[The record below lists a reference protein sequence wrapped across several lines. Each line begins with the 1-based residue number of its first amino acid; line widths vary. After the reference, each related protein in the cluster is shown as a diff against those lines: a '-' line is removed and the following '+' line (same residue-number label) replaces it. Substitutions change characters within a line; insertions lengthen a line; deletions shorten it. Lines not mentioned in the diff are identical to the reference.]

1 MIIVSELKLD
11 DLDMKI
17 LNELQID
24 CRQSLDVLSKKLGVP
39 KSTIYYRIRKLE
51 ESGVIQG
58 YYAKVNP
65 KVLGHEYF
73 TVTLVKAKYGPGYH
87 RKVGEILAKVPG
99 VWAVYYVLGDYDFIV
114 IARAKS
120 REEFVRNILE
130 KFINLDEIERT
141 NTITVVEIFKE
152 DTRVLFKETQED

>member
-1 MIIVSELKLD
+1 MAEFKLD
-11 DLDMKI
+11 DLDKKI
-17 LNELQID
+17 LNELQKD
-24 CRQSLDVLSKKLGVP
+24 CRQSLDLISKKLGVP

-51 ESGVIQG
+51 ENGVIEG

-73 TVTLVKAKYGPGYH
+73 TVTLVRAKYGPGYH
-87 RKVGEILAKVPG
+87 KKVGEILSKVPG

-120 REEFVRNILE
+120 REEFVKNILE

-152 DTRVLFKETQED
+152 DTRIIFKESHSKE

>member
-1 MIIVSELKLD
+1 MIKLD
-11 DLDMKI
+11 ELDRKI
-17 LNELQID
+17 LNELQRD
-24 CRQSLDVLSKKLGVP
+24 CRQSLDLISKKLGVP

-51 ESGVIQG
+51 DNGVIEG

-73 TVTLVKAKYGPGYH
+73 TVTLVRAKYGPGYH
-87 RKVGEILAKVPG
+87 KKVGRILASVPG

-114 IARAKS
+114 IARARN
-120 REEFVRNILE
+120 REEFVKNILE
-130 KFINLDEIERT
+130 RFIDLDEIERT

-152 DTRVLFKETQED
+152 DNRILFHNDESIEEQDL

>member
-1 MIIVSELKLD
+1 MTEYKLD
-11 DLDMKI
+11 ELDKKI
-17 LNELQID
+17 LNELQLD
-24 CRQSLDVLSKKLGVP
+24 CRQSLDAISKKLGVP

-51 ESGVIQG
+51 ENSVIEG

-73 TVTLVKAKYGPGYH
+73 TVTLVRAKYGPGYH
-87 RKVGEILAKVPG
+87 KKVGKILASVPG
-99 VWAVYYVLGDYDFIV
+99 VWAVYYVLGDYDFII

-120 REEFVRNILE
+120 REEFVKNILE
-130 KFINLDEIERT
+130 KFINLDEVERT

-152 DTRVLFKETQED
+152 DTRILFDVEEKDLE